1 MSEIKEQD
9 RKKDQEGQAAIKR
22 LSKPIKVRILLAQ
35 IFTILSALLSFV
47 PYLALVWLGDIF
59 LSAQTTGEQIS
70 AVQVHKVV
78 NLLVMAFLSKLF
90 FHALSLIITH
100 FADMKLRFIIR
111 QRIVERLSHVPL
123 AWFSQTDSGK
133 IRNAVQ
139 DDTKTVHTV
148 VAHAPVDMLNGVLA
162 PLVLLVFMFVIN
174 WRLALISIV
183 TIPLYFLLQGISM
196 KDMGPKT
203 AEMNRHLGEVSSTMI
218 ELVAG
223 IKVVKAFSKTG
234 KAHQNY
240 ASAAEAFSKSYWD
253 WCAPLIGLCS
263 IAGELIS
270 APLLL
275 FVNFTGGALVMGAGL
290 ASLPQVLACTLIAIV
305 LPVAISSVANIT
317 WSYQMAGAAAIRLCD
332 IMDTPVIPETKSP
345 QKPNGL
351 VLQVKDVTYS
361 YGDTQALKGVSFTV
375 PANKMFAIVGPSGC
389 GKTTIIKLIAR
400 FYDVNGG
407 NICIGD
413 IDLRDFT
420 TEDLFKQVSFV
431 FQDVYL
437 FNDSLK
443 NNILMAKPDTSE
455 RELNEIADLA
465 GVTEMIQRLPD
476 GWNTLC
482 GEGGRALSGGER
494 QRVSIARALLKHAP
508 IVLFDEA
515 TSALDAENETNIVR
529 SIETLR
535 KRSTLIVVAHKLE
548 TIQMAD
554 EIIVLNKEGHIA
566 EVGSHEKLLAK
577 NGAYKEFW
585 DKRNA
590 SSQWKLA

>member
-1 MSEIKEQD
+1 MS
-9 RKKDQEGQAAIKR
+9 
-22 LSKPIKVRILLAQ
+22 
-35 IFTILSALLSFV
+35 ILSFSNLS
-47 PYLALVWLGDIF
+47 YSYDKKKNIF
-59 LSAQTTGEQIS
+59 SNIS
-70 AVQVHKVV
+70 AEME
-78 NLLVMAFLSKLF
+78 L
-90 FHALSLIITH
+90 
-100 FADMKLRFIIR
+100 
-111 QRIVERLSHVPL
+111 
-123 AWFSQTDSGK
+123 GK
-133 IRNAVQ
+133 I
-139 DDTKTVHTV
+139 
-148 VAHAPVDMLNGVLA
+148 
-162 PLVLLVFMFVIN
+162 
-174 WRLALISIV
+174 
-183 TIPLYFLLQGISM
+183 
-196 KDMGPKT
+196 
-203 AEMNRHLGEVSSTMI
+203 
-218 ELVAG
+218 
-223 IKVVKAFSKTG
+223 
-234 KAHQNY
+234 Y
-240 ASAAEAFSKSYWD
+240 AI
-253 WCAPLIGLCS
+253 L
-263 IAGELIS
+263 
-270 APLLL
+270 
-275 FVNFTGGALVMGAGL
+275 
-290 ASLPQVLACTLIAIV
+290 
-305 LPVAISSVANIT
+305 
-317 WSYQMAGAAAIRLCD
+317 
-332 IMDTPVIPETKSP
+332 
-345 QKPNGL
+345 
-351 VLQVKDVTYS
+351 
-361 YGDTQALKGVSFTV
+361 
-375 PANKMFAIVGPSGC
+375 GPSGC

-554 EIIVLNKEGHIA
+554 EIIVLNKEGYIA

-590 SSQWKLA
+590 SSHWKLA